1 MCVHCGASLQK
12 KFPTLLAVLISVAL
26 AVSVAVAGYFILT
39 PSDSTERIADAME
52 TGKKDIALDS
62 SALTPSRK
70 DRQLKVIKNIPSEL
84 LNGREAINKV
94 INNMPLH
101 PKTEV
106 REETETKPETR
117 LKKQDENNVTEQK
130 TTLPARASVNSFSAG
145 EAHGYGAVCTY
156 FQGRSKNNIVFFT
169 TSVYGYVKVNGK
181 VYALQGI
188 QKGNDIARFS
198 GAGFEVTIEILGLAG
213 NENEWLAEATMVVSD
228 VRQRTLSRHKIYSSC
243 TDF

>member
-39 PSDSTERIADAME
+39 PSDPSEKIADAMNE
-52 TGKKDIALDS
+52 GDKNIPLDS
-62 SALTPSRK
+62 TVLTPSRK
-70 DRQLKVIKNIPSEL
+70 DKQLKVINNIPSEL

-101 PKTEV
+101 PKTETRSEPEAKV
-106 REETETKPETR
+106 ETKK
-117 LKKQDENNVTEQK
+117 KKQEMTAVTEPRI
-130 TTLPARASVNSFSAG
+130 TVPSRVSVNSFSAG
-145 EAHGYGAVCTY
+145 EARGYGAVCTY
-156 FQGRSKNNIVFFT
+156 FQGRSKNNVVFFT
-169 TSVYGYVKVNGK
+169 TNVYGYVKVNGK

-213 NENEWLAEATMVVSD
+213 NESEWLAEATMVVSD
-228 VRQRTLSRHKIYSSC
+228 VRQRTLSRHKIYSTC